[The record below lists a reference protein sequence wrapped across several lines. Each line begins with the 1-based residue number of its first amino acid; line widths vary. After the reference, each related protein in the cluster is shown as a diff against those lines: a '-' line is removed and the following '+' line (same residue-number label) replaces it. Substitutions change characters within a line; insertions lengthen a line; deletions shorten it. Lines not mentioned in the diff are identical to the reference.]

1 MSSAP
6 PVGRPRDAGLDDR
19 VYDAALTVYGRQ
31 GWSGFSIEAVAREAR
46 VGKASIY
53 LRWSSKA
60 DLLAAAMSSIVRDAS
75 AIDTGTL
82 RSDLVT
88 LGMTSV
94 EAGFGPYADAFL
106 RLHGEAQHIPDL
118 SDRWAA
124 MRDSQVKA
132 ARAIVRRAIGRGEL
146 PADAPVTLLLDAVF
160 GGILMNAIAAPADL
174 REKAKTDAPAHLESL
189 VDLVLAGLSSSRKPD

>member
-1 MSSAP
+1 MSSA

-19 VYDAALTVYGRQ
+19 VYQAALAVYGRQ

-60 DLLAAAMSSIVRDAS
+60 DLLGAALNSFISDPS
-75 AIDTGTL
+75 ALDTGSL
-82 RSDLVT
+82 RSDLIT

-94 EAGFGPYADAFL
+94 EAGFGPHADAFL
-106 RLHGEAQHIPDL
+106 RLHGEAQHVPDL
-118 SDRWAA
+118 SDRWATLSH
-124 MRDSQVKA
+124 RQVKT
-132 ARAIVRRAIGRGEL
+132 ARAMVRRAIARGEL

-160 GGILMNAIAAPADL
+160 GGILMNAIAAPPHL
-174 REKAKTDAPAHLESL
+174 REKAKADAPSHLEAL
-189 VDLVLAGLSSSRKPD
+189 VDLVLAGLRRSGRTA